1 MDEVQ
6 NVVLDFAESKL
17 YKLVDEIIQNLELG
31 LNSLREIM

>member
-31 LNSLREIM
+31 LNRLREIM

>member
-31 LNSLREIM
+31 LNSLRETM